1 MSDTAF
7 QQRSSIDDIAYWQQQ
22 LYNHNDYIESLS
34 RKRFHYLVTAE
45 EAYAY
50 VMEKLEADDY
60 RRIRTFSGRRARFRT
75 FLTIVV
81 NRLLIDF
88 RKKKYGD
95 TAKPPKWIAACGGLY
110 IQIFEMVCK
119 EKCSVSQAVD
129 TICDE
134 YQYSRYLDKIR
145 KRTCVLE
152 VERIATE
159 IITRI
164 RSCRDVAAESDLPID
179 SVPESQLPQ
188 KTEDELILTEKE
200 AIIKAIV
207 DIVLNPHACQT
218 ASPIALVLEQ
228 FRNTLDLSSEDRMLL
243 KTVYLNG
250 YSVSK
255 AARALGLENK
265 KPHKKHNTLLAK
277 VRGAFKATGIDSMIR
292 SLLED
297 DED

>member
-1 MSDTAF
+1 MPDNAH
-7 QQRSSIDDIAYWQQQ
+7 QQRTATDDIAYWQKQ
-22 LYNHNDYIESLS
+22 LYNHNQYIESLS

-60 RRIRTFSGRRARFRT
+60 RRIRAFSGQRASFRT
-75 FLTIVV
+75 FLTTVV

-95 TAKPPKWIAACGGLY
+95 SAKPPKWIAACGGQY

-119 EKCSVSQAVD
+119 ERCPVSQTVD

-134 YQYSRYLDKIR
+134 YQYSRYQDKIH
-145 KRTCVLE
+145 KRNCALE

-164 RSCRDVAAESDLPID
+164 RSCREIACESDLPID
-179 SVPESQLPQ
+179 SIPEPQLPR
-188 KTEDELILTEKE
+188 KTEDDLILTEKE
-200 AIIKAIV
+200 AIMKAIF
-207 DIVLNPHACQT
+207 DIVLNPNACPA
-218 ASPIALVLEQ
+218 ASPTALALDQ
-228 FRNTLDLSSEDRMLL
+228 FRSTLELSPEDRILL
-243 KTVYLNG
+243 KTVYLDG

-255 AARALGLENK
+255 AARALGLEK
-265 KPHKKHNTLLAK
+265 RPHKRHNTLLAK
-277 VRGAFKATGIDSMIR
+277 VRSAFKATGIESIIR